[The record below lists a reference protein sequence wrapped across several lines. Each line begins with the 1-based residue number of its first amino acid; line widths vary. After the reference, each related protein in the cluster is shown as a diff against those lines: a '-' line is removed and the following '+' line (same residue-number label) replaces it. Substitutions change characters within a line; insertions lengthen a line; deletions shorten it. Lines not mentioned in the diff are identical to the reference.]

1 MWLAGWKVVQ
11 EQVEFDGKKE
21 DRGCQVSVKLEV
33 SVRRRFPC
41 SQFLESLTPFSAFS
55 LSFFHYM
62 GNQLHLMFETR
73 LKLTCGVNE

>member
-1 MWLAGWKVVQ
+1 MFLLKVVQ
-11 EQVEFDGKKE
+11 EQVVFDGKKE
-21 DRGCQVSVKLEV
+21 DRGWQVSVKLEV

-55 LSFFHYM
+55 LSFFHNM
-62 GNQLHLMFETR
+62 RNQLHLMFETR